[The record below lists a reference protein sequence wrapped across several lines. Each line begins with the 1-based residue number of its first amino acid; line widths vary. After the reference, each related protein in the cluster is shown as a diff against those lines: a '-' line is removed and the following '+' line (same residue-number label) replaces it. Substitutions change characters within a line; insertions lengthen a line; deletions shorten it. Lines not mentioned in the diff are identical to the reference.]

1 MLESPS
7 QHSGEDGLADS
18 IIQQLYQRKMFR
30 ITAGY
35 FALAWVLWQVV
46 GTTCPAFECST
57 QFQQSIFWFLIA
69 GLPITLAIAWVNW
82 KTAIL
87 VGSGLL
93 AGATVMF
100 FVMRGPATETETAA
114 ITPPMGITQPVT
126 ESETEIQEKS
136 IAVLPFVNMSA
147 DPELEYFA
155 DGVTEDLIGALAG
168 IKALR
173 VPSHR
178 SVLRYK
184 GTKESLPQI
193 AAELGV
199 DALIEGTVRRVGNQ
213 VRITAQ
219 LVKASDEHIWHQSYD
234 EDLREILALQARI
247 ARSVADRVKVTL
259 TAGETERLATE
270 RAVVPAAY
278 DAYVRARQ
286 LQRIRFGFA
295 ATEIVELLER
305 AVTLDPEFVSAHVW
319 LAYAYWSVAVYNFAP
334 SKEQAPKARAHAE
347 KALALGEVEANIT
360 LGNIAAYYDWDNAK
374 ALELYQSVRDARPHT
389 AFSAEAWGLQGMVL
403 CVLGEW
409 EKGLN
414 QMREGNDADP
424 LYFAS
429 RGWTLNYEARSRRY
443 DSAIAGANAV
453 LAIEPNIPNAYLAL
467 YQAHWWK
474 GEFDEFVAT
483 NASLL
488 QQTGMDPVP
497 FLEAYSK
504 GGIRAYMRTWIA
516 FWEDWWSRTGT
527 GAVWLAQ
534 FYAYLGEADL
544 AFEWLERGYE
554 ERDSHLSSVF
564 NTNPAFDPIRDDPRF
579 TALAERVGVPLV
591 EPDGPLVTPPKPSV
605 DAG

>member
-1 MLESPS
+1 M
-7 QHSGEDGLADS
+7 ADS

-30 ITAGY
+30 ITAAY
-35 FALAWVLWQVV
+35 LAVAWVLWQVV

-57 QFQQSIFWFLIA
+57 QFQQSIFWFLVA

-100 FVMRGPATETETAA
+100 FVMRGPAIETETAA
-114 ITPPMGITQPVT
+114 ITPPMEVTQPVT
-126 ESETEIQEKS
+126 ESQTEIQKKS

-147 DPELEYFA
+147 DPEQEYFA

-178 SVLRYK
+178 SVLRFK

-193 AAELGV
+193 AAALGV
-199 DALIEGTVRRVGNQ
+199 DALIEGSVRRVGNQ

-219 LVKASDEHIWHQSYD
+219 LVNSSDEHIWHQSYD

-247 ARSVADRVKVTL
+247 ARAVADRVQVTL
-259 TAGETERLATE
+259 TASETERLTTE
-270 RAVVPAAY
+270 RSVVPAAY
-278 DAYVRARQ
+278 DAYVRARK

-305 AVTLDPEFVSAHVW
+305 AVALDPEFVSAHVW

-334 SKEQAPKARAHAE
+334 SKEQAPKARAHAQI
-347 KALALGEVEANIT
+347 ALELGGVEANIT
-360 LGNIAAYYDWDNAK
+360 LGNVAAYYDWNNAK
-374 ALELYQSVRDARPHT
+374 AMELYQSVRDARPHT
-389 AFSAEAWGLQGMVL
+389 AFSTDAWTLQGMVL

-414 QMREGNDADP
+414 QMREGSDADP
-424 LYFAS
+424 LYFAQ
-429 RGWTLNYEARSRRY
+429 RGWVLNYEARSRRY
-443 DSAIAGANAV
+443 DSAIAGAHAV

-488 QQTGMDPVP
+488 KQTGMDPAP
-497 FLEAYSK
+497 FLEAYSN
-504 GGIRAYMRTWIA
+504 GGIRVYMRTWIA
-516 FWEDWWSRTGT
+516 FYEDWWSRTGV

-579 TALAERVGVPLV
+579 AALAERVGIPLV
-591 EPDGPLVTPPKPSV
+591 EPDGPLVTPPKASI
-605 DAG
+605 DAE